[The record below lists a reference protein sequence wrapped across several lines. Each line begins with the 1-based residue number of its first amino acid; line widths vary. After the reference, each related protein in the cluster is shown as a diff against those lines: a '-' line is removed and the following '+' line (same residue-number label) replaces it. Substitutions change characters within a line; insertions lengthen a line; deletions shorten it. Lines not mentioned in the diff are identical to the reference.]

1 MSENTDTQHQP
12 ALRLQQVAAGYPDK
26 PVFGDLSF
34 DLAAGEIGCL
44 LGASGCGKTTAL
56 RVIAGFEP
64 IQAGTIRLQGRE
76 IASARHAVPAEKR
89 AIGMVF
95 QDYALFPHLS
105 VSANIG
111 FGLQKDLRDRSQ
123 RTRRISQLLELMGLA
138 DYAEAFPHE
147 LSGGQQQRV
156 ALARAL
162 APKPA
167 LILLDEPFSNLDSE
181 LRERL
186 GSQVRQWLKSQ
197 GTTALLVTHDQR
209 EAFAMADRV
218 GLLQAGKL
226 KQWDTPYNLYHR
238 PADRYVA
245 NFVGEGVFIPGTVG
259 EDGRVS
265 LEAGRT
271 LGKPVTALNP
281 GTAVEVLIRPD
292 DVLHDDQSAVTARVV
307 SRAFRGAEFLY
318 TLELPSGA
326 RVLSL
331 VPSHHDH
338 AVGSDIGIHLEMNH
352 VIAFPKN

>member
-1 MSENTDTQHQP
+1 MSATTNSNNPIITLS
-12 ALRLQQVAAGYPDK
+12 LREVAAGYPDK
-26 PVFGDLSF
+26 PVFSDLSF
-34 DLAAGEIGCL
+34 ELAAGDIGCL

-64 IQAGTIRLQGRE
+64 IKSGIITLQGRE
-76 IASARHAVPAEKR
+76 IASTRRSVPAEKR

-105 VSANIG
+105 VSDNIG
-111 FGLQKDLRDRSQ
+111 FGLRARGGDRSE
-123 RTRRISQLLELMGLA
+123 RIDQLLELMGLS
-138 DYAEAFPHE
+138 DYAQAFPHE

-162 APKPA
+162 APKPS

-186 GSQVRQWLKSQ
+186 GGQVRQWLKSQ

-218 GLLQAGKL
+218 GLLHQGRL
-226 KQWDTPYNLYHR
+226 QQWDSPYNLYHR

-245 NFVGEGVFIPGTVG
+245 SFVGEGVFIPGTVG
-259 EDGRVS
+259 EDGRVA
-265 LEAGRT
+265 LEAGRS
-271 LGKPVTALNP
+271 LGKPLNP
-281 GTAVEVLIRPD
+281 LPSGTAVDVLIRPD
-292 DVLHDDQSAVTARVV
+292 DILHDDQSQLTAKVI
-307 SRAFRGAEFLY
+307 SKAFRGAEFLY
-318 TLELPSGA
+318 TLQLPSGA
-326 RVLSL
+326 QVLSL

-338 AVGSDIGIHLEMNH
+338 AVGSDIGIHLEMHH
-352 VIAFPKN
+352 VIAFPKT